1 MDKKTIMILAGV
13 AVVLAGAVGY
23 RIFVVQ
29 KQVQLTPKQQIE
41 LQLQKLIEENIEEW
55 ASYAKTDGEEYKKFG
70 NDASCPAGVK
80 GSEDFLSYVKQA
92 SEGDIFKLD
101 LTNGAYVVY
110 TPNYQNWDNQAL
122 AALTVQ
128 DMRICSGGFL
138 TPLYAYPDKVVWGNI
153 TCAGL
158 EEETD
163 YCQYITRII
172 MGYFTK
178 KSQ

>member
-70 NDASCPAGVK
+70 NAASCPAGVK
-80 GSEDFLSYVKQA
+80 GREAFLS
-92 SEGDIFKLD
+92 
-101 LTNGAYVVY
+101 
-110 TPNYQNWDNQAL
+110 
-122 AALTVQ
+122 
-128 DMRICSGGFL
+128 
-138 TPLYAYPDKVVWGNI
+138 
-153 TCAGL
+153 
-158 EEETD
+158 
-163 YCQYITRII
+163 
-172 MGYFTK
+172 
-178 KSQ
+178 